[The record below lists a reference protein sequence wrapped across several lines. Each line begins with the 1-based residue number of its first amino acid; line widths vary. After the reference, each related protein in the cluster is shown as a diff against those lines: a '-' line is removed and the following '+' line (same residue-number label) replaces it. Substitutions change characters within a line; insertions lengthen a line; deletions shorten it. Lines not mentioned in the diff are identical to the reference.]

1 MHALPIQFY
10 LKSIFIGNIGVPSAY
25 LILQAFC
32 IVSLMEI
39 MMHIEEDSALDLLQ
53 VVFPIISLLTLVAYL
68 YAACTNP
75 GYVIGN
81 EQV

>member
-1 MHALPIQFY
+1 MFV
-10 LKSIFIGNIGVPSAY
+10 SNIGVPSAFI
-25 LILQAFC
+25 ILQGFC
-32 IVSLMEI
+32 IGSLMEI
-39 MMHIEEDSALDLLQ
+39 MLHIENDEALDIMQ
-53 VVFPIISLLTLVAYL
+53 VVFPIVSLLTLVSYL